1 MVFDTMVL
9 TYALLGVTE
18 FHHDSLAAIR
28 KAEEVWAPDLLRAE
42 LLSTLW
48 QWTRARKVL
57 PEIAGDLFQ
66 NCSALVHFAPIEDL
80 QEIAFRLAVDR
91 DHSPYD
97 TLFVALAISREQKL
111 LTYDRKLLGKFP
123 EWTLS
128 VPDFLDEMAH

>member
-9 TYALLGVTE
+9 VYALLGVTE

-28 KAEEVWAPDLLRAE
+28 KAEEIWAPDLLRAE
-42 LLSTLW
+42 LLNALW
-48 QWTRARKVL
+48 QWTRARKVS
-57 PEIAGDLFQ
+57 PDIAGDLFQ
-66 NCSALVHFAPIEDL
+66 SCASLVRFAPADGL
-80 QEIAFRLAVDR
+80 QEVAFRLALDR

-111 LTYDRKLLGKFP
+111 LTYDRGLLGKFP

-128 VPDFLDEMAH
+128 VPDFLGEAAH